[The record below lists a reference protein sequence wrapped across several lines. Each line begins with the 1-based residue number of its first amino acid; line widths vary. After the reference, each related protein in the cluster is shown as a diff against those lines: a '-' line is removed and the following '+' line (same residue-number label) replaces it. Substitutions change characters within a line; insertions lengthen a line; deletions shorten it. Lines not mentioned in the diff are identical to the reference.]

1 MIVYDLSCSN
11 GHTFE
16 GWFGSSTEFER
27 QRAGGLL
34 SCPMC
39 ESAEIVKAPMAPAVT
54 SGKADKSEV
63 PDVQHGPQVSNIGIP
78 APLREAFEKLVKVQ
92 AKALKS
98 STWVGDKFAD
108 EARSQHY
115 GEKDEK
121 PIYGKASAE
130 DAKSLA
136 EEGIAVSPILFPI
149 ADPDDI
155 N

>member
-1 MIVYDLSCSN
+1 MIVYDLSCPN

-16 GWFGSSTEFER
+16 GWFGSSIEFER
-27 QRAGGLL
+27 QRTGGLL
-34 SCPMC
+34 SCPEC
-39 ESAEIVKAPMAPAVT
+39 ESTQVVKAPMAPAVASAKT
-54 SGKADKSEV
+54 DKAEVSGRQRKE
-63 PDVQHGPQVSNIGIP
+63 QVSNIEIP

-121 PIYGKASAE
+121 PIHGKASVE

-136 EEGIAVSPILFPI
+136 EEGIAVAPILFPI